1 MASSGLGKVYANGE
15 TIVRQGDEG
24 SCMYVIQQGKVEIV
38 KKDSGRELR
47 IAVLEAGDFFGEMAI
62 FEHETRSATVKAL
75 GEASILTV
83 DRKTLMRRIQEDP
96 TLAFNLLETMSGR
109 IRRLDRELVKAKGS
123 SGEMTQT

>member
-38 KKDSGRELR
+38 KEEDGRELR
-47 IAVLEAGDFFGEMAI
+47 IAVLETGDFFGEMAI

-83 DRKTLMRRIQEDP
+83 DKKTLLRRIQEDP

-109 IRRLDRELVKAKGS
+109 IRRLDRELVIAKS
-123 SGEMTQT
+123 